1 MRSLPHELRWI
12 GAGVFSI
19 TVAAH
24 VRSPLLPDM
33 GRDLDMGPAALGA
46 FVAAFALGRI
56 AADIPAGRMTD
67 SRPPRTM
74 LAVGAGMVA
83 ASSLLAGMSPSSVAA
98 YTAAFVLGV
107 GTAWTNTT
115 GIAAFAQAPRD
126 RRGMAMSGFAT
137 ALLVG
142 QAAGPALGGA
152 VASLANWRI
161 AFGAG
166 AVIAAGAA
174 AVMLAEGR
182 QLSRLERT
190 HVAAMP
196 NPVIRPRVRMA
207 LFLLP
212 AVQFSIGGA
221 VLHTLVPIVGDGEH
235 GLGVGTVGAAI
246 GLAGVLRLLAA
257 LASGRIADARSRRAA
272 LFPGLVLQLVGL
284 IVFAALDTPA
294 GWWAAIVLTSLGSTA
309 VNVGATMLADL
320 SEGGRLGPNLAMFR
334 LTGDVALLLAP
345 LLAGVLYEI
354 SGRAIAVVPLIV
366 FVAATTVLAAIVAP
380 ETHPRSSASHAHP
393 PTRESDHAN

>member
-1 MRSLPHELRWI
+1 MRSLPHELRWV
-12 GAGVFSI
+12 GAGVFLI
-19 TVAAH
+19 TVGAH

-33 GRDLDMGPAALGA
+33 GRELDMGPAALGA

-56 AADIPAGRMTD
+56 AADIPAGRLTD
-67 SRPPRTM
+67 SRPSRTM
-74 LAVGAGMVA
+74 LALGAGIVA
-83 ASSLLAGMSPSSVAA
+83 VSSLLAGVSPSSTVA
-98 YTAAFVLGV
+98 YIAAFVLGV

-115 GIAAFAQAPRD
+115 GIAAFAEAPRE

-152 VASLANWRI
+152 VASYSNWRVS
-161 AFGAG
+161 FGAG
-166 AVIAAGAA
+166 AAIAAGAA
-174 AVMLAEGR
+174 AVMLVSQRDSAG
-182 QLSRLERT
+182 
-190 HVAAMP
+190 P
-196 NPVIRPRVRMA
+196 NRKPTSTLPKPAIRPGVRVA

-221 VLHTLVPIVGDGEH
+221 LLQTLVPIVGDGEH
-235 GLGVGTVGAAI
+235 GLGVATVGAAI
-246 GLAGVLRLLAA
+246 GLAGALRLVAA
-257 LASGRIADARSRRAA
+257 LGSGRISDAHSRRAA
-272 LFPGLVLQLVGL
+272 LFPGLMIQLTGL
-284 IVFAALDTPA
+284 VVFATLDTSA

-334 LTGDVALLLAP
+334 LTGDVALLVAP

-354 SGRAIAVVPLIV
+354 SGKAMAVAPLIV
-366 FVAATTVLAAIVAP
+366 FVAATTVLAALVIP
-380 ETHPRSSASHAHP
+380 ETHPRSLASRAHD
-393 PTRESDHAN
+393 PTQRTDHGN